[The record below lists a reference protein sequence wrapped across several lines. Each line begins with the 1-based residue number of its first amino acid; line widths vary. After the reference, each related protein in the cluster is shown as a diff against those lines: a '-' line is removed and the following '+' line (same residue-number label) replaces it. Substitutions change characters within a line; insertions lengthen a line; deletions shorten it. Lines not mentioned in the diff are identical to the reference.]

1 MADAS
6 VSAIFFC
13 PDNSAGFVK
22 SGYALVGPIDL
33 QGV

>member
-6 VSAIFFC
+6 VSAIFLWA
-13 PDNSAGFVK
+13 DNSAGFVK
-22 SGYALVGPIDL
+22 SGYGLVGPIDL